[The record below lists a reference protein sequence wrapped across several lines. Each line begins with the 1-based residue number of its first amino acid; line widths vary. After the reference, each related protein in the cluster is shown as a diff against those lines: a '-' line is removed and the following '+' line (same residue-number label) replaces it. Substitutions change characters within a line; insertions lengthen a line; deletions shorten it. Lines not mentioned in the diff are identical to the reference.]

1 MNKFVIMWCEDG
13 LECII
18 PIDLAEY
25 KKYENDCVAARLAD
39 EEMPDIP
46 TELKKTEDAIRIME
60 LRAQVN
66 SQRFYE
72 IYNLDTTESITKND
86 LEKLFEESPQMI
98 VNLIREK
105 GVKISGSGRGK
116 NKPKIF

>member
-25 KKYENDCVAARLAD
+25 KKYKNDCVVARLAD

-46 TELKKTEDAIRIME
+46 TELKKAEDAIRIME